1 MGIGVQL
8 LFLCLDGSPHGHPDS
23 VRRLCLD
30 VWLVLCSYPTHLLS
44 PVWIGAGSSEGR
56 GVASHEFMVRQLG
69 PILAW
74 DLAFAARG
82 LALVADGRQQ
92 HD

>member
-8 LFLCLDGSPHGHPDS
+8 LFLCLDGSPYGHPDP

-30 VWLVLCSYPTHLLS
+30 VRPVLCPYPAHLLS
-44 PVWIGAGSSEGR
+44 LVWIGAGSSERWGM
-56 GVASHEFMVRQLG
+56 ASHEFMVRQLG
-69 PILAW
+69 PILAR

-82 LALVADGRQQ
+82 LAVIAGCRQK
-92 HD
+92 HA